1 MNPTTPKSFRKS
13 IQVLVFQDGLAS
25 RSFEIPLSWISRL
38 GWYLGGC
45 ALVTI
50 LAITG
55 TIQLWKSSH
64 RSQPERLR
72 ELEQQI
78 QTLGDANKALE
89 AKAVAAA
96 SSAASPTPTL
106 TAATAAVEAPAATN
120 PVQCV
125 VPTLAPAVALPNP
138 APQPH
143 GAIVPASVNLIFQ
156 AFPPS
161 IEGEVPMIAR
171 PSIPIEVT
179 SPEIRWRGRKLGLQF
194 DIRYTGEEGK
204 NQQGRIIVIARGPET
219 LLSYPTGVIQGADH
233 RFLLDPEKG
242 EFFSVSRFR
251 QTKVEFPA
259 IDSSLSSIEILLIG
273 SDPLEKKQKILIRE
287 ILKVPAA
294 SGAIRATENDDT

>member
-96 SSAASPTPTL
+96 SSAAEGLGSCAHSEAGGGWHAQSGPSPGWGG
-106 TAATAAVEAPAATN
+106 VELG
-120 PVQCV
+120 VQ
-125 VPTLAPAVALPNP
+125 
-138 APQPH
+138 
-143 GAIVPASVNLIFQ
+143 
-156 AFPPS
+156 
-161 IEGEVPMIAR
+161 
-171 PSIPIEVT
+171 
-179 SPEIRWRGRKLGLQF
+179 
-194 DIRYTGEEGK
+194 
-204 NQQGRIIVIARGPET
+204 
-219 LLSYPTGVIQGADH
+219 
-233 RFLLDPEKG
+233 
-242 EFFSVSRFR
+242 
-251 QTKVEFPA
+251 
-259 IDSSLSSIEILLIG
+259 
-273 SDPLEKKQKILIRE
+273 
-287 ILKVPAA
+287 
-294 SGAIRATENDDT
+294 